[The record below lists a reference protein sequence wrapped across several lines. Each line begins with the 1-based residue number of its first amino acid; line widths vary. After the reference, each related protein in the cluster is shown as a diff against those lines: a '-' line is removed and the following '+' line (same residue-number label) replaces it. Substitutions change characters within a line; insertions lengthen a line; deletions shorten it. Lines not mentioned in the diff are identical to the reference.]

1 VVLSARVPLVGV
13 NVATNPL
20 ELKEADP
27 PTATPPGAET
37 VKVVVPFTEAELI
50 GMLKVAVMG
59 AFTATFARP

>member
-1 VVLSARVPLVGV
+1 
-13 NVATNPL
+13 L